1 MTNKYNSK
9 YKYNSYQI
17 MFIVRIIIIIIITI
31 LSPL

>member
-17 MFIVRIIIIIIITI
+17 MFIVRIIIIIITI